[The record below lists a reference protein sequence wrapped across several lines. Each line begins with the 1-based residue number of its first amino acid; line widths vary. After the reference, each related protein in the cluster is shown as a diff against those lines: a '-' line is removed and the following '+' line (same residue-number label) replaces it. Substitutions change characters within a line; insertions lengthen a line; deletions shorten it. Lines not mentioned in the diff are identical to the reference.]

1 LDEQRTRGVEKA
13 AAGWHR
19 RRKRREGTEDG
30 SGGMAQEKE
39 ATGWH
44 RRRKRRDGTGEGSDG
59 MAQEM
64 NWSYEIAAGESVR
77 LDEFNSRQF

>member
-1 LDEQRTRGVEKA
+1 LDEQRTRGVEKS

-19 RRKRREGTEDG
+19 RRKRRDGTEEG
-30 SGGMAQEKE
+30 SGGMAQKK
-39 ATGWH
+39 A
-44 RRRKRRDGTGEGSDG
+44 RRDGTGEGSDG